1 MGPMKKI
8 AIAAVLIIVSLIIY
22 FVCSKPEKSST
33 SKTAL
38 LTDNVAKSG
47 DRHSDSDDE
56 EEADV
61 GSNEKGRGENV
72 KNTDG
77 DDYKA
82 APEDT
87 VTFRV
92 QGESGVNTYKSIASF
107 TKISASPEF
116 TGYLANFA
124 GNINNINVSN
134 QSSYTHVISVLLPT
148 DVTPGTFTEK
158 SNPFIFQFFGSDSG
172 VLYTLDQMC
181 SFSLTIDEWGGPGG
195 RARGTF
201 SGELKAA
208 EGTSIISVR
217 DGSFNVGIK

>member
-1 MGPMKKI
+1 MKKI
-8 AIAAVLIIVSLIIY
+8 AIASVLIIVSLIIY

-38 LTDNVAKSG
+38 LTDNVANTA
-47 DRHSDSDDE
+47 DRPADSDDE
-56 EEADV
+56 DADV
-61 GSNEKGRGENV
+61 GSNEKGQGENA
-72 KNTDG
+72 KNTG
-77 DDYKA
+77 SDDFKP

-107 TKISASPEF
+107 TKITASPEF

-124 GNINNINVSN
+124 GNINNINVTN
-134 QSSYTHVISVLLPT
+134 QSTYTHVISVLLPT

-172 VLYTLDQMC
+172 VLFTLDQMC

-195 RARGTF
+195 RARGSF

-208 EGTSIISVR
+208 EGSSIISIR
-217 DGSFNVGIK
+217 DGTFDVGIK